1 MLQTLDL
8 HPRSMG
14 RTNSGSGTTG
24 TDPHAT
30 SGDVNMSSN
39 PPVGLPPVSALN
51 YRMFTSQDDLG
62 KFLTARY
69 HIRTA
74 NELSSCEVCHR

>member
-1 MLQTLDL
+1 MLQELDL

-14 RTNSGSGTTG
+14 RASAGSGTR

-30 SGDVNMSSN
+30 SPDVNASGLPM
-39 PPVGLPPVSALN
+39 VGLPPSSSLS
-51 YRMFTSQDDLG
+51 YTKFTSQSDLG
-62 KFLTARY
+62 KYLTAKY

>member
-1 MLQTLDL
+1 MLQELDT

-30 SGDVNMSSN
+30 SGDVNMTSL
-39 PPVGLPPVSALN
+39 PPVGLPPVSSLT
-51 YRMFTSQDDLG
+51 YTKFTQQADLG
-62 KFLTARY
+62 RYLTAKY